1 MPLKPSFTLIIM
13 GVAGSGK
20 STVGQLVAAR
30 TDSVFLDADDF
41 HSAGNLAKMSAS
53 EPLTDAD
60 REPWLATLREKIVN
74 ENADGKTV
82 ILACSA
88 LKESY
93 REQLRAAGP
102 QVVFVHLHGTR
113 EQLTARLNQRD
124 GHFFPPSLLDSQLAD
139 LEPPSD
145 ALTLDIS
152 ATPDDLATQI
162 LVPFFNRLP

>member
-1 MPLKPSFTLIIM
+1 MPLKPSFTLVIM
-13 GVAGSGK
+13 GVSGAGK
-20 STVGQLVAAR
+20 STVGRLVAER
-30 TDSVFLDADDF
+30 TESLFLDADDF
-41 HSAGNLAKMSAS
+41 HAAENLAKMAAG
-53 EPLTDAD
+53 EPLSDTD
-60 REPWLATLREKIVN
+60 REPWLSALRDEITRRN
-74 ENADGKTV
+74 NAGQTV

-113 EQLTARLNQRD
+113 EQLTERLEQRD
-124 GHFFPPSLLDSQLAD
+124 KHFFPHSLLDSQLAD

-145 ALTLDIS
+145 ALTLDIA
-152 ATPDDLATQI
+152 ATPNDLATQI

>member
-1 MPLKPSFTLIIM
+1 MPLKPSFTLVFM
-13 GVAGSGK
+13 GVSGSGK
-20 STVGQLVAAR
+20 TTVGQLVAAR
-30 TDSVFLDADDF
+30 TDSMFLDADDF
-41 HSAGNLAKMSAS
+41 HSAENRAKMTAG
-53 EPLTDAD
+53 EPLNDAD
-60 REPWLATLREKIVN
+60 RAPWLAALRDEITRLN
-74 ENADGKTV
+74 DAGQTV

-93 REQLRAAGP
+93 REQLRAAGS

-113 EQLTARLNQRD
+113 EQLLARVRQRSE
-124 GHFFPPSLLDSQLAD
+124 HFFPPSLLDSQLAD

-152 ATPDDLATQI
+152 ATPNDLATQI